1 MSKKICIIGGG
12 YVGLP
17 LAVAFANYLSVTVV
31 TKSRLHAE
39 ELSKGFDRTETFSAE
54 ILQKDGILFTS
65 DIADAADSTIFIV
78 SVPTPVN
85 NRNTPDLSP
94 VEDAT
99 KSIASVLKKGDIV
112 IYESTVFIGCTEEFC
127 VPILV
132 KESTLTFN
140 QDFYV
145 GFSPERINPADK
157 EHTIHTVVK
166 IIAGSTQ
173 EVTKTME
180 DLYGKIV
187 HAGLHIA
194 PSIKTA
200 EASKL
205 VENIQRDVNIALINE
220 LSKIFH
226 SLGIDT
232 NDVINAA
239 ATKWNFIPFRPGL
252 VGGHCISIDPYYMLY
267 NGEKKGIDLPLIK
280 LSRSINST
288 MVDYVVNTTIDLLK
302 QRNIEPKKAKVLMLG
317 ITFKENCPD
326 IRNSQSAGIF
336 SKLNTEMKKV
346 DLFDPIADDQEVLR
360 VYGIKSLS
368 IEDLLTKEYDAI
380 IITVAHT
387 VYKTLPIKS
396 FLRNDI
402 GIVLDLKGL
411 LPKEETDFRL

>member
-85 NRNTPDLSP
+85 NRNTPDLSS

-346 DLFDPIADDQEVLR
+346 DLFDPIDDDQEVLR

>member
-1 MSKKICIIGGG
+1 MLKKICVVGGG

-17 LAVAFANYLSVTVV
+17 LAVAFSNYFSVTVV
-31 TKSRLHAE
+31 TKSKLHAD
-39 ELSKGFDRTETFSAE
+39 ELSAGFDRTETFTTTQ
-54 ILQKDGILFTS
+54 LQKNEILFTS
-65 DIADAADSTIFIV
+65 DIADATDSTIFIV

-85 NRNTPDLSP
+85 NNNMPDLSP
-94 VEDAT
+94 VEEAT

-127 VPILV
+127 APILEKGSGLV
-132 KESTLTFN
+132 FN
-140 QDFYV
+140 RDFYL

-166 IIAGSTQ
+166 IVAGSTQ
-173 EVTKTME
+173 DITKIME
-180 DLYGKIV
+180 KLYGKII

-205 VENIQRDVNIALINE
+205 VENIQRDVNVALMNE

-226 SLGIDT
+226 ALDMDT

-252 VGGHCISIDPYYMLY
+252 VGGHCIGIDPYYMLY
-267 NGEKKGIDLPLIK
+267 TGEKKGIDLPLIR
-280 LSRSINST
+280 LSRSINNS

-302 QRNIEPKKAKVLMLG
+302 KRNIEPENAEVLLLG
-317 ITFKENCPD
+317 ITFKEDCPD
-326 IRNSQSAGIF
+326 IRNSKSADIF
-336 SKLNTEMKKV
+336 SELSAKVKKV
-346 DLFDPIADDQEVLR
+346 DLFDPIADSKEVLR
-360 VYGIKSLS
+360 AYGIKDWT
-368 IEDLLTKEYDAI
+368 IEDLPKKHYDAVI
-380 IITVAHT
+380 IAVAHAM
-387 VYKTLPIKS
+387 YKTLPIKS
-396 FLRNDI
+396 FLKEEQSVI
-402 GIVLDLKGL
+402 LDLKEL

>member
-17 LAVAFANYLSVTVV
+17 LAVAFANHLSVTVV

-85 NRNTPDLSP
+85 NRNTPDLSS

>member
-1 MSKKICIIGGG
+1 MNKKICIIGGG

-17 LAVAFANYLSVTVV
+17 LAVAFANYFSVTVV

-39 ELSKGFDRTETFSAE
+39 ELSKGFDRTETFSTE

-65 DIADAADSTIFIV
+65 DIADAMDSTIFIV
-78 SVPTPVN
+78 SVPTPVKSDN
-85 NRNTPDLSP
+85 MPDLSP
-94 VEDAT
+94 VEEAT

-220 LSKIFH
+220 LSKVFH
-226 SLGIDT
+226 SLGVDT

-267 NGEKKGIDLPLIK
+267 NGKKSGIDLPLIK

-302 QRNIEPKKAKVLMLG
+302 ESNIEPKNAEVLMLG

-326 IRNSQSAGIF
+326 IRNSQSASIF
-336 SKLNTEMKKV
+336 SKLNTKMKQV
-346 DLFDPIADDQEVLR
+346 DLFDPVADHEEILR
-360 VYGIKSLS
+360 VYGINTLC
-368 IEDLLTKEYDAI
+368 IEDLLTKKYDAI

-387 VYKTLPIKS
+387 AYKILPIKS

-402 GIVLDLKGL
+402 GIILDLKSL

>member
-85 NRNTPDLSP
+85 NRNTPDLSS

-194 PSIKTA
+194 PSIKIA

>member
-85 NRNTPDLSP
+85 NRNTPDLSS

>member
-54 ILQKDGILFTS
+54 ILQKDRILFTS

-85 NRNTPDLSP
+85 HRNTPDLSP

-288 MVDYVVNTTIDLLK
+288 MVAYVVNTTIDLLK

-360 VYGIKSLS
+360 VYGIKNLS

>member
-85 NRNTPDLSP
+85 NRNTPDLSS

-267 NGEKKGIDLPLIK
+267 NGEKQGIDLPLIK

>member
-85 NRNTPDLSP
+85 NRNTPDLSS

-368 IEDLLTKEYDAI
+368 IEDLLTKKYDAI

>member
-54 ILQKDGILFTS
+54 ILQKDRILFTS

-85 NRNTPDLSP
+85 HRNTPDLSP

-360 VYGIKSLS
+360 VYGIKNLS

>member
-1 MSKKICIIGGG
+1 
-12 YVGLP
+12 
-17 LAVAFANYLSVTVV
+17 
-31 TKSRLHAE
+31 
-39 ELSKGFDRTETFSAE
+39 
-54 ILQKDGILFTS
+54 
-65 DIADAADSTIFIV
+65 
-78 SVPTPVN
+78 
-85 NRNTPDLSP
+85 
-94 VEDAT
+94 
-99 KSIASVLKKGDIV
+99 
-112 IYESTVFIGCTEEFC
+112 
-127 VPILV
+127 
-132 KESTLTFN
+132 
-140 QDFYV
+140 
-145 GFSPERINPADK
+145 
-157 EHTIHTVVK
+157 
-166 IIAGSTQ
+166 
-173 EVTKTME
+173 ME